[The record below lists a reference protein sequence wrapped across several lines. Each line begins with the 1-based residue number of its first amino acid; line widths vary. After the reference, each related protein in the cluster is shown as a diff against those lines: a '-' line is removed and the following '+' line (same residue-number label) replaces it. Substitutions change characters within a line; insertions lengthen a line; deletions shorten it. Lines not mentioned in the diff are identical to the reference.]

1 MEYISH
7 TNESLNHVNLLPLIE
22 TVGQRPYPVSRSELQ
37 ALLFDE
43 VGAQSVQLQKKCIA
57 VQEDL
62 GSVTAIFED
71 GSTATGDILIG
82 ADGVRSTVREYVV
95 AEKAEPRYADYVN
108 WNGIVKAS
116 PELAPSDVWVIYVGE
131 GKRASMMPIGGDR
144 FYYFFGA
151 PLPKGTVV
159 APEDRAQELAEIFA
173 RWPQPVQNLIQTL
186 DPTQT
191 NRLEIHDLTPLPN
204 FVKGRVALLG
214 DAAHATTPTLG
225 QGGCQAM
232 EDAEFLCRYLV
243 TTNISV
249 PDALNRYEAARKERT
264 ANLVLKAR
272 TRADTIY
279 NKTPELTEQW
289 YESLKQENEVDV
301 IDALA
306 KIILGGPFN

>member
-1 MEYISH
+1 
-7 TNESLNHVNLLPLIE
+7 LIFSSW
-22 TVGQRPYPVSRSELQ
+22 VGYLGRDKG
-37 ALLFDE
+37 DE
-43 VGAQSVQLQKKCIA
+43 RK
-57 VQEDL
+57 
-62 GSVTAIFED
+62 
-71 GSTATGDILIG
+71 
-82 ADGVRSTVREYVV
+82 
-95 AEKAEPRYADYVN
+95 
-108 WNGIVKAS
+108 
-116 PELAPSDVWVIYVGE
+116 
-131 GKRASMMPIGGDR
+131 GDR

-214 DAAHATTPTLG
+214 DAAHATTPPLG